1 MFVTWKWIKVLVME
15 STTNGTSIIE
25 NKHVNH
31 LYIVDVLE
39 MVIGKCFEII
49 NSKYSLMTFIFL
61 NDNGLGYVIFSIIL
75 DF

>member
-1 MFVTWKWIKVLVME
+1 ME

-49 NSKYSLMTFIFL
+49 NSKYSLMTFITCYGQIML
-61 NDNGLGYVIFSIIL
+61 NVIIFL

>member
-1 MFVTWKWIKVLVME
+1 ME

-31 LYIVDVLE
+31 LYIVDALE
-39 MVIGKCFEII
+39 MGIGKYHEIT
-49 NSKYSLMTFIFL
+49 NLKYSVLTIFNEL
-61 NDNGLGYVIFSIIL
+61 RLLFLTTLFSIIL